1 MPKYAIGIIC
11 SDYNDDYIEQI
22 EKLNEPYNNDSK
34 HSYLDHISKVFEK
47 NDFNVI
53 IGVFKNPKI
62 LEYPLDIEDW
72 KIEGENLTKRVD
84 LEYMNKVT
92 CVNKKKEDL
101 DTIVALFKKKFKSL
115 IYDGT
120 ISIGEHKKKLEEK
133 NKLIESHKDLLNNI
147 QNEITKFDDKE
158 AGYSEKDLIEAIKK
172 KLAEFKK

>member
-1 MPKYAIGIIC
+1 M
-11 SDYNDDYIEQI
+11 
-22 EKLNEPYNNDSK
+22 
-34 HSYLDHISKVFEK
+34 
-47 NDFNVI
+47 I

-133 NKLIESHKDLLNNI
+133 NKLIESQKDLLNNI